1 MILGKNYFNGIEND
15 KVYLGSNLIYSK
27 ESDASGYVLDT
38 YAYPSV
44 AYSLR
49 KLSSSTTNVIRVR
62 RFSDN
67 AEQDFTSVQ
76 ITDGTLTTFTG
87 TSHGYVSTWY
97 DQSGNGNH
105 ATQSTALEQPRIVS
119 NGVVELQNGKPSLY
133 YAGSHHLNVNSPIS
147 DARSIFMTVK
157 LNFNHYNDS
166 LLGHFTAYDYHGITT
181 NNILDTYS
189 SNFVKNGGNYVNG
202 VSKNFLT
209 TSLGSSQ
216 SLVTMIHTSS
226 SGKIG
231 QISKD
236 RHYSIRGLRGH
247 LQELIVY
254 STDQSTNRGAIE
266 NDINNEYTIY

>member
-147 DARSIFMTVK
+147 DARSVFMTVK
-157 LNFNHYNDS
+157 QTSNARPHAAPNSNH
-166 LLGHFTAYDYHGITT
+166 H
-181 NNILDTYS
+181 
-189 SNFVKNGGNYVNG
+189 
-202 VSKNFLT
+202 
-209 TSLGSSQ
+209 
-216 SLVTMIHTSS
+216 SS
-226 SGKIG
+226 SRI
-231 QISKD
+231 D
-236 RHYSIRGLRGH
+236 PFV
-247 LQELIVY
+247 LILILIP
-254 STDQSTNRGAIE
+254 S
-266 NDINNEYTIY
+266 